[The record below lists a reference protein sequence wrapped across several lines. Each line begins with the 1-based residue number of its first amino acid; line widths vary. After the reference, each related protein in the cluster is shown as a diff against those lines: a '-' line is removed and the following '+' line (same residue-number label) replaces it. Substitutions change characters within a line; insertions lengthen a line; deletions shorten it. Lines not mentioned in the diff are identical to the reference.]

1 MKPCG
6 FSVNTGSKQS
16 ELQTVDF
23 VAVVAVLFIILNA
36 GGDGDAVVVV
46 VVAVASVVLL
56 FLMLPFQVAFIILH
70 IPLSNQKE
78 HKAAAYDEKTRIKNE

>member
-1 MKPCG
+1 M
-6 FSVNTGSKQS
+6 
-16 ELQTVDF
+16 
-23 VAVVAVLFIILNA
+23 AVVAVLFIILNA
-36 GGDGDAVVVV
+36 GGDGDAVV